1 MSEKYLIF
9 GATGSVGSSL
19 AEQLKNSGNDIHL
32 VARNESEVK
41 TIAEKLGCSY
51 TVADV
56 LEDGF
61 IEKVKSDIN
70 DIKGIAY
77 CVGSIDLKPLRM
89 VTEADMNKCMKLN
102 LYSAIEAIKG
112 FQESLKKNK
121 GSVVLFS
128 TVAAQRG
135 FTNHTI
141 IASAKAA
148 VEGLTV
154 TLAAEFAPNIRVNC
168 IAPSLS
174 KSKIAEPMLKNPAI
188 AEGIAK
194 AHPLKRLG
202 EGKDSAA
209 LAKFLI
215 TEESSWV
222 TGQVIAVAVA
232 LGAQD
237 LFKNLIS
244 GILVLVEKRFKIGD
258 WILVEGI
265 IEGIVEKIGFRST
278 VLRKFDKSLAIIPNF
293 QFAENAVINISE
305 TTNWRIDWAI
315 TLQYDTTV
323 DQLKKIRN
331 EIEDHINKND
341 DFDKAVGVAVRVEKF
356 SDSSIDM
363 RVRCFTTSNSFSTW
377 LEVKEKLAIE
387 IKQIVEGNKAA
398 FAFPSQSI
406 YIEKK

>member
-32 VARNESEVK
+32 VARNENEVK
-41 TIAEKLGCSY
+41 AIAEKLGCSY

-70 DIKGIAY
+70 DIKGVAY

-89 VTEADMNKCMKLN
+89 VTETDMNKCMKLN
-102 LYSAIEAIKG
+102 LYSAIEVIKG

-141 IASAKAA
+141 IASTKAA

-154 TLAAEFAPNIRVNC
+154 TMAAEFAPNIRVNC

-215 TEESSWV
+215 TEDSSWV
-222 TGQVIAVAVA
+222 TGQVIAVD
-232 LGAQD
+232 G
-237 LFKNLIS
+237 
-244 GILVLVEKRFKIGD
+244 G
-258 WILVEGI
+258 
-265 IEGIVEKIGFRST
+265 RS
-278 VLRKFDKSLAIIPNF
+278 
-293 QFAENAVINISE
+293 
-305 TTNWRIDWAI
+305 
-315 TLQYDTTV
+315 
-323 DQLKKIRN
+323 
-331 EIEDHINKND
+331 
-341 DFDKAVGVAVRVEKF
+341 
-356 SDSSIDM
+356 
-363 RVRCFTTSNSFSTW
+363 
-377 LEVKEKLAIE
+377 KL
-387 IKQIVEGNKAA
+387 
-398 FAFPSQSI
+398 S
-406 YIEKK
+406 

>member
-1 MSEKYLIF
+1 MSEKYLII

-19 AEQLKNSGNDIHL
+19 AEQLKNSGNDVHL
-32 VARNESEVK
+32 VARNESDVK
-41 TIAEKLGCSY
+41 AVAEKLDCTY
-51 TVADV
+51 TVAEV

-61 IEKVKSDIN
+61 IEKVRSDIN

-112 FQESLKKNK
+112 YQDSLKKNK
-121 GSVVLFS
+121 GSIVLFS

-135 FTNHTI
+135 FANHSI

-148 VEGLTV
+148 IEGLTV

-174 KSKIAEPMLKNPAI
+174 KSKIAEPMLKNPVI

-215 TEESSWV
+215 TDESSWI
-222 TGQVIAVAVA
+222 TGQIIAVD
-232 LGAQD
+232 G
-237 LFKNLIS
+237 
-244 GILVLVEKRFKIGD
+244 G
-258 WILVEGI
+258 
-265 IEGIVEKIGFRST
+265 RS
-278 VLRKFDKSLAIIPNF
+278 
-293 QFAENAVINISE
+293 
-305 TTNWRIDWAI
+305 
-315 TLQYDTTV
+315 
-323 DQLKKIRN
+323 
-331 EIEDHINKND
+331 
-341 DFDKAVGVAVRVEKF
+341 
-356 SDSSIDM
+356 
-363 RVRCFTTSNSFSTW
+363 
-377 LEVKEKLAIE
+377 KL
-387 IKQIVEGNKAA
+387 
-398 FAFPSQSI
+398 S
-406 YIEKK
+406 

>member
-19 AEQLKNSGNDIHL
+19 AKQLKNSGNDIHL
-32 VARNESEVK
+32 VARNEDEVK
-41 TIAEKLGCSY
+41 VIADKLGCSY

-56 LEDGF
+56 LEGGF

-70 DIKGIAY
+70 EIKGIAY

-89 VTEADMNKCMKLN
+89 VTEDDMNKCMKLN

-112 FQESLKKNK
+112 YQESLKKNK

-215 TEESSWV
+215 TEESSWI
-222 TGQVIAVAVA
+222 TGQIIAVD
-232 LGAQD
+232 G
-237 LFKNLIS
+237 
-244 GILVLVEKRFKIGD
+244 G
-258 WILVEGI
+258 
-265 IEGIVEKIGFRST
+265 RS
-278 VLRKFDKSLAIIPNF
+278 
-293 QFAENAVINISE
+293 
-305 TTNWRIDWAI
+305 
-315 TLQYDTTV
+315 
-323 DQLKKIRN
+323 
-331 EIEDHINKND
+331 
-341 DFDKAVGVAVRVEKF
+341 
-356 SDSSIDM
+356 
-363 RVRCFTTSNSFSTW
+363 
-377 LEVKEKLAIE
+377 KL
-387 IKQIVEGNKAA
+387 
-398 FAFPSQSI
+398 S
-406 YIEKK
+406 

>member
-32 VARNESEVK
+32 VARNEGEVK
-41 TIAEKLGCSY
+41 MIADKLGCSY

-70 DIKGIAY
+70 EIKGIAY

-102 LYSAIEAIKG
+102 LYSAIEVIKG
-112 FQESLKKNK
+112 YQESLKKNK

-148 VEGLTV
+148 VEGLAV

-215 TEESSWV
+215 TEESSWI
-222 TGQVIAVAVA
+222 TGQIIAVD
-232 LGAQD
+232 G
-237 LFKNLIS
+237 
-244 GILVLVEKRFKIGD
+244 G
-258 WILVEGI
+258 
-265 IEGIVEKIGFRST
+265 RS
-278 VLRKFDKSLAIIPNF
+278 
-293 QFAENAVINISE
+293 
-305 TTNWRIDWAI
+305 
-315 TLQYDTTV
+315 
-323 DQLKKIRN
+323 
-331 EIEDHINKND
+331 
-341 DFDKAVGVAVRVEKF
+341 
-356 SDSSIDM
+356 
-363 RVRCFTTSNSFSTW
+363 
-377 LEVKEKLAIE
+377 KL
-387 IKQIVEGNKAA
+387 
-398 FAFPSQSI
+398 S
-406 YIEKK
+406 

>member
-41 TIAEKLGCSY
+41 AIAEKLGCSY

-70 DIKGIAY
+70 EIKGFAY

-154 TLAAEFAPNIRVNC
+154 TLAAEFAPHIRVNC

-215 TEESSWV
+215 TEESSWI
-222 TGQVIAVAVA
+222 TGQIIAVD
-232 LGAQD
+232 G
-237 LFKNLIS
+237 
-244 GILVLVEKRFKIGD
+244 G
-258 WILVEGI
+258 
-265 IEGIVEKIGFRST
+265 RS
-278 VLRKFDKSLAIIPNF
+278 
-293 QFAENAVINISE
+293 
-305 TTNWRIDWAI
+305 
-315 TLQYDTTV
+315 
-323 DQLKKIRN
+323 
-331 EIEDHINKND
+331 
-341 DFDKAVGVAVRVEKF
+341 
-356 SDSSIDM
+356 
-363 RVRCFTTSNSFSTW
+363 
-377 LEVKEKLAIE
+377 KL
-387 IKQIVEGNKAA
+387 
-398 FAFPSQSI
+398 S
-406 YIEKK
+406 

>member
-19 AEQLKNSGNDIHL
+19 AEQLKNSGNDVHL

-41 TIAEKLGCSY
+41 AFAEKLDCSY

-70 DIKGIAY
+70 EIKGIAY

-112 FQESLKKNK
+112 YQEILKKNK

-168 IAPSLS
+168 VAPSLS

-215 TEESSWV
+215 TEDSSWV
-222 TGQVIAVAVA
+222 TGQVIAVD
-232 LGAQD
+232 G
-237 LFKNLIS
+237 
-244 GILVLVEKRFKIGD
+244 G
-258 WILVEGI
+258 
-265 IEGIVEKIGFRST
+265 RS
-278 VLRKFDKSLAIIPNF
+278 
-293 QFAENAVINISE
+293 
-305 TTNWRIDWAI
+305 
-315 TLQYDTTV
+315 
-323 DQLKKIRN
+323 
-331 EIEDHINKND
+331 
-341 DFDKAVGVAVRVEKF
+341 
-356 SDSSIDM
+356 
-363 RVRCFTTSNSFSTW
+363 
-377 LEVKEKLAIE
+377 KL
-387 IKQIVEGNKAA
+387 
-398 FAFPSQSI
+398 S
-406 YIEKK
+406 

>member
-41 TIAEKLGCSY
+41 AIAEKLGCSY

-61 IEKVKSDIN
+61 IEKVKSDID

-174 KSKIAEPMLKNPAI
+174 KSKIAEPMLKNLTI

-202 EGKDSAA
+202 EGRDSAA

-215 TEESSWV
+215 TEESSWI
-222 TGQVIAVAVA
+222 TGQIIAVD
-232 LGAQD
+232 G
-237 LFKNLIS
+237 
-244 GILVLVEKRFKIGD
+244 G
-258 WILVEGI
+258 
-265 IEGIVEKIGFRST
+265 RS
-278 VLRKFDKSLAIIPNF
+278 
-293 QFAENAVINISE
+293 
-305 TTNWRIDWAI
+305 
-315 TLQYDTTV
+315 
-323 DQLKKIRN
+323 
-331 EIEDHINKND
+331 
-341 DFDKAVGVAVRVEKF
+341 
-356 SDSSIDM
+356 
-363 RVRCFTTSNSFSTW
+363 
-377 LEVKEKLAIE
+377 KL
-387 IKQIVEGNKAA
+387 
-398 FAFPSQSI
+398 S
-406 YIEKK
+406 

>member
-19 AEQLKNSGNDIHL
+19 AEQLKNSDSDIHL

-41 TIAEKLGCSY
+41 AFAEKLDCSY

-70 DIKGIAY
+70 EIKGIAY

-112 FQESLKKNK
+112 FQEILKKNK

-168 IAPSLS
+168 VAPSLS

-215 TEESSWV
+215 TEDSSWV
-222 TGQVIAVAVA
+222 TGQVIAVD
-232 LGAQD
+232 G
-237 LFKNLIS
+237 
-244 GILVLVEKRFKIGD
+244 G
-258 WILVEGI
+258 
-265 IEGIVEKIGFRST
+265 RS
-278 VLRKFDKSLAIIPNF
+278 
-293 QFAENAVINISE
+293 
-305 TTNWRIDWAI
+305 
-315 TLQYDTTV
+315 
-323 DQLKKIRN
+323 
-331 EIEDHINKND
+331 
-341 DFDKAVGVAVRVEKF
+341 
-356 SDSSIDM
+356 
-363 RVRCFTTSNSFSTW
+363 
-377 LEVKEKLAIE
+377 KL
-387 IKQIVEGNKAA
+387 
-398 FAFPSQSI
+398 S
-406 YIEKK
+406 